1 MTTILRLSLVA
12 LILAASLGGCYYG
25 PAPGYGYYAPG
36 YGYYA
41 PGYYP
46 GYYYGP
52 TVSGTVIYRGGR

>member
-1 MTTILRLSLVA
+1 MTTIPRVLLVA

-25 PAPGYGYYAPG
+25 PAPGY
-36 YGYYA
+36 YGYA

-52 TVSGTVIYRGGR
+52 TVSGTVIYRGR

>member
-1 MTTILRLSLVA
+1 MTTTLRLSLVA

-36 YGYYA
+36 Y
-41 PGYYP
+41 YP